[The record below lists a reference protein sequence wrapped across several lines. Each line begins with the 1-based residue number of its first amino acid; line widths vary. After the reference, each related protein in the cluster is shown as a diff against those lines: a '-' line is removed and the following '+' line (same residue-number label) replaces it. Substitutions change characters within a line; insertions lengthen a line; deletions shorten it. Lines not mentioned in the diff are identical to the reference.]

1 MILMK
6 YMQMPDAITQI
17 LLNCF
22 DNAQKFS
29 ENGLTVILKVR
40 SNESSL
46 ELEVQDSGRGI
57 LKKDLPKIFNRFYRI
72 EDNEKAREE
81 GSGLGLSIIKEFVDL
96 HGGSVKV
103 TSELNKGTTI
113 HINIPLQM
121 KQENVEVN
129 L

>member
-1 MILMK
+1 
-6 YMQMPDAITQI
+6 MQMPDAITQI

>member
-29 ENGLTVILKVR
+29 ENGSTVILKVR